1 MKLKKGDRIE
11 EITLPSIDGTTFNLE
26 AIKGKK
32 AMVSFYRYSSCP
44 FCHLRINEII
54 NKKNESLLTL
64 VKSSQQ
70 AIDVINR
77 VQQQKV

>member
-1 MKLKKGDRIE
+1 MKLKKGDKIE
-11 EITLPSIDGTTFNLE
+11 EMTLPSIDGTTFNLE

-54 NKKNESLLTL
+54 N
-64 VKSSQQ
+64 
-70 AIDVINR
+70 
-77 VQQQKV
+77 